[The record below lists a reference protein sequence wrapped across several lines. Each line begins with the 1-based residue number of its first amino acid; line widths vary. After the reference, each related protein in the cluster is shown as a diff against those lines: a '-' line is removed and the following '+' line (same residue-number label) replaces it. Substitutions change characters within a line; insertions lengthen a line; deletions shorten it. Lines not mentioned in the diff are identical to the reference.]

1 MASRGSWFVQFGTL
15 LGVNLRTLGQRRGAA
30 LAAVVGIAGVVAVLV
45 AVLSIAQGI
54 LQTMEKSAGVNN
66 TIVLR
71 SGSDTEMMSGLSG
84 DEARLI
90 AEAPGIART
99 AAGPLASSELFV
111 IINLPKKSTGT
122 DANVPLRGVVPPAFE
137 IRDRLQLIEGRIFE
151 WGLAEIVVGIGASRQ
166 FSGLELG
173 DEIEVGRD
181 SWPVVG
187 IFAADGGI
195 AESEI
200 WCDAAVLQ
208 SAYRRGNSYQ
218 SVYARLDSAES
229 FTEFKDSLTSDPRLN
244 VKVLREEDYYSS
256 QTTMVY
262 NLITGLGTLVAG
274 LMGLGAVFGALNTM
288 YSAISARTREIATL
302 RALGFRAS
310 PVVGAVI
317 FESLALAAL
326 GGLVGGG
333 LAYFAFD
340 GFRTSTMNFSS
351 FSQIAFAFNVT
362 PSLLVQGIVYA
373 LLIGLVGG
381 LFPAIRAARMPIA
394 SALREQ

>member
-99 AAGPLASSELFV
+99 AAGPQASSELFV
-111 IINLPKKSTGT
+111 IINLPKRSTGT
-122 DANVPLRGVVPPAFE
+122 DANVPLRGVVPTAFE
-137 IRDRLQLIEGRIFE
+137 IRDSLQLIEGRIFE
-151 WGLAEIVVGIGASRQ
+151 WGLAEIVVGIGASRE

-256 QTTMVY
+256 QTTMLY

-373 LLIGLVGG
+373 LLIGLIGG